1 MFNLPILHQ
10 QLSATTRFLLAIG
23 LYLLALVLHFLTIP
37 ISAGLAYVTF
47 YPAIILSFYLC
58 GLRPGILTTILSA
71 ISGLFIFTPP
81 FWTFPSNFYEYAGFI
96 YFLFSSYLAGIVIT
110 KLQEYE
116 KVASKELDIS
126 NAELFHSKNIL
137 KLAKQASGIGTWYW
151 NIKNKQ
157 FIWDDE
163 IFRLFGLEKTEPS
176 IELWESVLHPHDKHH
191 AVAAVRNSIE
201 QHTPFNCSYRVMLPN
216 NQIRWIDAIGS
227 TYFDSKGDPVEMLGI
242 CLDSSTIYE
251 SEQVIKEN
259 EKRFRYLFEY
269 LPVAYQSIDESGRL
283 LDANEK
289 MAELFGFVSPA
300 QMIGL
305 NFCTFLD
312 NDYRET
318 NDEMCEKFK
327 RTHQLNGEMQLVNSK
342 GKKISVVLTSHAEKD
357 MHGQYLKTHLVISNI
372 TERRGWEQ
380 ALTKL
385 NNELEIKISERT
397 AELQKAN
404 AILKEIARED
414 ALTGIPNRLA
424 LNERLHT
431 EFVRLKRKKHPY
443 VILMLDIDRFKS
455 VNDEYGHAVGD
466 EVLVRLANS
475 LKCSIRADDFAC
487 RFGGE
492 EFLVLLPDTSSEA
505 GYQVAE
511 KIRKTI
517 EASQHPFVGKVTI
530 SIGLAMADASH
541 EDEYVAIKNADDAL
555 YQAKNSGRNQTIVY
569 QLT

>member
-1 MFNLPILHQ
+1 MHQ
-10 QLSATTRFLLAIG
+10 RLSATSRFLMAIG

-37 ISAGLAYVTF
+37 ITAGLAYVTF
-47 YPAIILSFYLC
+47 FPAIIVSFYLC
-58 GLRPGILTTILSA
+58 GLRAGILATILSA
-71 ISGLFIFTPP
+71 ISGIFIFTPP

-96 YFLFSSYLAGIVIT
+96 YFLFSSYLSGLVIT
-110 KLQEYE
+110 KLQDYE
-116 KVASKELDIS
+116 EVVSKELDIS
-126 NAELFHSKNIL
+126 KAELVHSKNIL
-137 KLAKQASGIGTWYW
+137 ILAKQASGAGTWYW
-151 NIKNKQ
+151 NIKNNQ

-176 IELWESVLHPHDKHH
+176 LALWENVLHSHDKHH

-201 QHTPFNCSYRVMLPN
+201 QHTPYICSYRVMLPN
-216 NQIRWIDAIGS
+216 NEIRWIDAFGS
-227 TYFDSKGDPVEMLGI
+227 TYFDSKGNPEEIVGI
-242 CLDSSTIYE
+242 CVDSSKIHE
-251 SEQVIKEN
+251 SEQAIKEN

-269 LPVAYQSIDESGRL
+269 LPVAYQSIDESGWL
-283 LDANEK
+283 IDANEK
-289 MAELFGFVSPA
+289 MAELLGFVSPA

-318 NDEMCEKFK
+318 NDKMCEEYK
-327 RTHQLNGEMQLVNSK
+327 RTHQLNGEMQLINSK
-342 GKKISVVLTSHAEKD
+342 GKKISVVVTSHAEKD
-357 MHGQYLKTHLVISNI
+357 LHDKHLKTHLVMSNI
-372 TERRGWEQ
+372 TERRGWEH

-443 VILMLDIDRFKS
+443 VILMLDIDHFKS

-466 EVLVRLANS
+466 EVLARLASS
-475 LKCSIRADDFAC
+475 LKSSIRTDDFAC

-541 EDEYVAIKNADDAL
+541 EDEYFAIKNADDAL

-569 QLT
+569 SLAEL